1 MISCLEMWVSRTSAI
16 LRGGVNRG
24 VSFDRAF
31 VRCLVAEGV

>member
-1 MISCLEMWVSRTSAI
+1 MSAI

-31 VRCLVAEGV
+31 VRCFVAEGV

>member
-1 MISCLEMWVSRTSAI
+1 MISCLEMWVSRTWAI

-31 VRCLVAEGV
+31 VRSFVAEGV